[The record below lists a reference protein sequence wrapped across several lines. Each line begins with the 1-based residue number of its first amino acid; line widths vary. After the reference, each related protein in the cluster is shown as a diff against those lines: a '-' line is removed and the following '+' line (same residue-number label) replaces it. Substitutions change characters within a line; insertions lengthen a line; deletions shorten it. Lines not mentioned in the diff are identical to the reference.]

1 MVKVNYQYE
10 KRKKELDKK
19 RKKEQ
24 KLREK
29 QQKKGYHPGV
39 TSNESQVESPV
50 AAVEKTTAVETPVES
65 PEK

>member
-29 QQKKGYHPGV
+29 QQKKGNHPSV
-39 TSNESQVESPV
+39 TSHETQVESSAE
-50 AAVEKTTAVETPVES
+50 AAKATIAVETPVET

>member
-1 MVKVNYQYE
+1 LVKVNYQYE

-29 QQKKGYHPGV
+29 QYKKGNQPSV
-39 TSNESQVESPV
+39 TSNESHVDSPV
-50 AAVEKTTAVETPVES
+50 EKAEETAAVKIPVEN

>member
-24 KLREK
+24 KLKLK
-29 QQKKGYHPGV
+29 QQKKNNPSGEV
-39 TSNESQVESPV
+39 STEVQDD
-50 AAVEKTTAVETPVES
+50 AVVETSTETMPVPPPVE
-65 PEK
+65 EVDK

>member
-24 KLREK
+24 KLKLK
-29 QQKKGYHPGV
+29 QQKKNNPSGEVLTDVQDGAMVEAPAETMPV
-39 TSNESQVESPV
+39 TP
-50 AAVEKTTAVETPVES
+50 PVE
-65 PEK
+65 EVDK

>member
-24 KLREK
+24 KLKLK
-29 QQKKGYHPGV
+29 QQKKNNPSGV
-39 TSNESQVESPV
+39 DATEAQVEGV
-50 AAVEKTTAVETPVES
+50 VEASAEPTAELTITA
-65 PEK
+65 PEEK

>member
-29 QQKKGYHPGV
+29 QQRKGNQPSV
-39 TSNESQVESPV
+39 IVNESEAETTEQ
-50 AAVEKTTAVETPVES
+50 AAVVETPAEV

>member
-1 MVKVNYQYE
+1 LVKVNYQYE

-29 QQKKGYHPGV
+29 QQKKNQPGGA
-39 TSNESQVESPV
+39 SNDTQVETTEEV
-50 AAVEKTTAVETPVES
+50 AAVEPPVEV

>member
-1 MVKVNYQYE
+1 LVKVNYQYE

-29 QQKKGYHPGV
+29 QHKKGNQPSG
-39 TSNESQVESPV
+39 TSNAPQIE
-50 AAVEKTTAVETPVES
+50 TTEEVVAVETPVEA